1 MKKLFYLLLATP
13 LLLASCSNDEEVAS
27 EEIVQVSF
35 STELPGRI
43 GTRAASTLNV
53 NKVVCAVFEND
64 TEIKN
69 LREVIDITEAG
80 SIEFAPRLIKGRTYD
95 VVFWAMKDGCY
106 DVSDMTAI
114 TRVSGGT
121 SSEAEFESFT
131 ESVEIE
137 VTGSKSE
144 TVTLKRPYA
153 QLNLGVTADDWNAVA
168 NENTFNMTPKKMVIK
183 TSGKDTFNALKGT
196 VTGDDADIIRNLD
209 VSGSDLSVGETTYK
223 SIAMCYIYPESS
235 QGNFDVSY
243 TISTEDD
250 RVIRKDVTIQ
260 NVPLQAN
267 YRTNIVG
274 GLLTGTITNTIT
286 FEENFASN
294 NN

>member
-1 MKKLFYLLLATP
+1 
-13 LLLASCSNDEEVAS
+13 
-27 EEIVQVSF
+27 
-35 STELPGRI
+35 
-43 GTRAASTLNV
+43 
-53 NKVVCAVFEND
+53 
-64 TEIKN
+64 
-69 LREVIDITEAG
+69 
-80 SIEFAPRLIKGRTYD
+80 
-95 VVFWAMKDGCY
+95 
-106 DVSDMTAI
+106 
-114 TRVSGGT
+114 
-121 SSEAEFESFT
+121 
-131 ESVEIE
+131 
-137 VTGSKSE
+137 
-144 TVTLKRPYA
+144 
-153 QLNLGVTADDWNAVA
+153 
-168 NENTFNMTPKKMVIK
+168 MTPKKMVIK

-274 GLLTGTITNTIT
+274 GLLTGTITYTIT